1 MHTDLTTLCVGLD
14 TSIHQAVA
22 QMDISR
28 LGIVLVVDEEHRLLG
43 TVTDGDVRRSILAN
57 ISLDKPVRVLLL
69 SKAGSPYA
77 RPITAPAD
85 ADQST
90 MLQILRQHRILHLP
104 LVDLDQRVVALVSL
118 SEFVSQQVP
127 MPHAVIMAGGTGSRL
142 RPLTDDLPKPMLPL
156 GDRPL
161 MELIIRQLQQVGI
174 RHVNLTTHYKKDAI
188 AQYFGDGQ
196 DFGVEIQYMEEDQPL
211 GTAGALSRLDGLAGP
226 LLVINGD
233 ILTRVDFRAML
244 DFHREHHADM
254 TIGVRYHEV
263 PIPYGVVEVEG
274 VVVTAISE
282 KPVMRYLISAGIY
295 LLEPEVRRYI
305 PTDRPY
311 DMPDLIARLVVDGG
325 RVVSFPVREY
335 WLDIGRV
342 EDYQKAL
349 ADLESGEV

>member
-22 QMDISR
+22 QMDVSR
-28 LGIVLVVDEEHRLLG
+28 IGIVLVVDEERRLLG

-57 ISLDKPVRVLLL
+57 ISLDEPVRVLLL
-69 SKAGSPYA
+69 GKTGSPFA
-77 RPITAPAD
+77 RPITAPAG

-90 MLQILRQHRILHLP
+90 MLQTLQRHSILHLP
-104 LVDLDQRVVALVSL
+104 LVDSDQRVVALVLL

-161 MELIIRQLQQVGI
+161 MELIIGQLQQAGI
-174 RHVNLTTHYKKDAI
+174 SHVNLTTHYKKEAI
-188 AQYFGDGQ
+188 ARYFGDGQ
-196 DFGVEIQYMEEDQPL
+196 DFGVEIQYVEEDQPL
-211 GTAGALSRLDGLAGP
+211 GTAGALSRLNGLEGP

-233 ILTRVDFRAML
+233 ILTRVDFKAMM
-244 DFHREHHADM
+244 DFHREHQADM
-254 TIGVRYHEV
+254 TIGVRHYEV
-263 PIPYGVVEVEG
+263 PIPYGVVEAEG

-282 KPVMRYLISAGIY
+282 KPVMRYLINAGIY
-295 LLEPEVRRYI
+295 LLEPNARRAI

-311 DMPDLIARLVVDGG
+311 DMPDLIARLVADGR

-335 WLDIGRV
+335 WLDIGRA
-342 EDYQKAL
+342 EDYHKAL

>member
-1 MHTDLTTLCVGLD
+1 MYINVTDFCVTETTTIREAIARAD
-14 TSIHQAVA
+14 ANKI
-22 QMDISR
+22 
-28 LGIVLVVDEEHRLLG
+28 GIVLVVDDEQRLLG

-57 ISLDKPVRVLLL
+57 ISLDEPVRVLLL
-69 SKAGSPYA
+69 RKTGSPYV

-90 MLQILRQHRILHLP
+90 MLQILRRHNILHLP
-104 LVDLDQRVVALVSL
+104 LVDSDQRVVALVLL

-142 RPLTDDLPKPMLPL
+142 RPLTDNLPKPMLPL

-161 MELIIRQLQQVGI
+161 VELMIRQLRQVGVK
-174 RHVNLTTHYKKDAI
+174 HVSLTTHYKKDTI
-188 AQYFGDGQ
+188 AKYFGDGQ

-211 GTAGALSRLDGLAGP
+211 GTAGALSRLNGLEGP

-233 ILTRVDFRAML
+233 ILTRVDFVAMV
-244 DFHREHHADM
+244 DFHREHLADM
-254 TIGVRYHEV
+254 TVGVRHYEV
-263 PIPYGVVEVEG
+263 PIPYGVMETEG

-282 KPVMRYLISAGIY
+282 KPVMRYLINAGIY
-295 LLEPEVRRYI
+295 LLEPNARRYI

-311 DMPDLIARLVVDGG
+311 DMTDLISKLIGAGC
-325 RVVSFPVREY
+325 RVVSFPVHEY
-335 WLDIGRV
+335 WRDIGQV
-342 EDYQKAL
+342 EDYEKAL